1 MKKLWKRLF
10 DYLHG
15 AQDSNLF
22 SLEGAVPLSKAI
34 PFGFQHVLSMFVA
47 NVAPLLIIFSMIG
60 SSATPEIIENG
71 IRSAIFIAALG
82 TTIQLFPI
90 WRIGSRLPIVVGL
103 SFTFV
108 GVLGLV
114 GSTYGIGTMFI
125 SIIIGGLFIGILGI
139 FAKYWSHLIRPIVSA
154 CVVLGI
160 GLSLLI
166 VGVQEFFQYGTETL
180 SVTSTGTTYYD
191 FVKAWPYLIVSM
203 SALLTCI
210 LFYIFVPGV
219 WKNINILAG
228 LVVGYLVA
236 LCFPGM
242 IDFSGIHFNTLTD
255 FINVPRP
262 IFTLLSF
269 SWGDFNVGA
278 IVTVC
283 LIYLVASTE
292 GIGDISSLVA
302 AGLGRNPTDKE
313 IAGGL
318 ACDGFTSALSGCFGA
333 LPLTTFTQ
341 NVGIVGQT
349 KIVNRFTIF
358 QGVLFLFLASFFPII
373 SRALMTIPAAAL
385 GGCMIMLFS
394 SIVVIG
400 MQMLSK
406 CGWNQKNLIIASLSL
421 GLGYGITLIPAFT
434 AGKYGIEFVDYLFLI
449 IQNPVANMFV
459 ISLILSYVLPDSMN
473 GPKGKEPVE
482 VASEKA
488 ENSSQNKAKA

>member
-1 MKKLWKRLF
+1 MKKLWKRLS
-10 DYLHG
+10 DYIHG
-15 AQDSNLF
+15 AQDDNLF
-22 SLEGAVPLSKAI
+22 RLDGAVPLTKAI

-114 GSTYGIGTMFI
+114 GSTYGIGTMFV
-125 SIIIGGLFIGILGI
+125 SIIIGGLFIGVLGL
-139 FAKYWSHLIRPIVSA
+139 FAKYWSRFIRPIVSA

-166 VGVQEFFQYGTETL
+166 VGVQEFFQYGSDTL
-180 SVTSTGTTYYD
+180 SITSGGTTYYD
-191 FVKAWPYLIVSM
+191 FVKAWPYLVVSM
-203 SALLTCI
+203 SALVSCLV
-210 LFYIFVPGV
+210 FYIFVPGV
-219 WKNINILAG
+219 WKNINILVG

-262 IFTLLSF
+262 IFTLMSF

-292 GIGDISSLVA
+292 GIGDISSLVNT
-302 AGLGRNPTDKE
+302 GLDRNPTDKE

-358 QGVLFLFLASFFPII
+358 QGVIFLFVASFLPIV
-373 SRALMTIPAAAL
+373 SRFLMTIPTAAL
-385 GGCMIMLFS
+385 GGCMVMLFS

-406 CGWNQKNLIIASLSL
+406 CGWNQKNITIASLSL
-421 GLGYGITLIPAFT
+421 GIGYGVTLIPAFT
-434 AGKYGIEFVDYLFLI
+434 AGDYGIEFVDYLFLI

-459 ISLILSYVLPDSMN
+459 ISLILCYVLPESMN
-473 GPKGKEPVE
+473 GPKGKEPAPVDQE
-482 VASEKA
+482 MGGSASKNE
-488 ENSSQNKAKA
+488 AKA